1 MRQLI
6 TIPKNLHNKLK
17 DLGAAAIYLFGS
29 YAEKVPGPDSDIDIG
44 ILMREPKLVDF
55 SSSTL
60 NLYQEFYDLLEPV
73 LSKHTANL
81 DIIFLQRADL
91 GLRANA
97 VRFGKLIFESDQK
110 TRLDFEEITLIL
122 FSDFAYLQ
130 QGIDQ
135 AILGRI

>member
-29 YAEKVPGPDSDIDIG
+29 YAEKVPGPGSDIDIG

-91 GLRANA
+91 GLRANT

-110 TRLDFEEITLIL
+110 TRLDFEEKTLIL